1 MPREWKY
8 CPYDGPAVNQ
18 LAQNLN
24 VSPLLAQV
32 LLARGYESADEAT
45 AFLNTKLTDLH
56 DPSGLPGITEA
67 VNRITDAIEAG
78 RRITIYGDYDV
89 DGVTSTSL
97 LWACFTL
104 LDAKVDYYIPSRL
117 EEGYGINSDA
127 LRSLHEEDPDR
138 LMISVDCGIASVEE
152 AELARSLG
160 LELIV
165 TDHHHI
171 GATLPDAACL
181 VHPRL
186 PGSEY
191 PFPDLSG
198 VGVAFKLAWA
208 ICQKLGDGKKATPRM
223 REFLKE
229 AVGLTSIGTIADVV
243 PLRGEN
249 RAIVRYGL
257 EVLREKRSIGL
268 DALFRVAGQDT
279 EKPIRSDDIAF
290 GIAPRINAAGR
301 MNQARLAVELLTTE
315 SADRAAALAVYLDQL
330 NKQRQTA
337 ERKILK
343 MAKEQVADNPD
354 WESHA
359 GLVLAADDWHAGI
372 IGIVASRVAEHFERP
387 AILISI
393 DRKTGIGQGSGRSF
407 AGFDLYEALDQC
419 QEELVGFGGHQA
431 AAGLRI
437 ERDKLDA
444 FRSAFQKHVSD
455 TFAPKAQD
463 IALQIDAEV
472 RLADVTRN
480 AVYELDRLG
489 PFGAANRSPMFAAT
503 SCRLAS
509 PPKTMGEGGRH
520 LAIEVEQHGTTMRAV
535 AFGKGEWADELN
547 EIEGD
552 LSISFATTINS
563 FRGYEKVELRL
574 IDWKPEQSG

>member
-18 LAQNLN
+18 LAQQLN

-32 LLARGYESADEAT
+32 LLARGYQSAEQAT
-45 AFLNTKLTDLH
+45 SFLNTKLTDLH

-67 VNRITDAIEAG
+67 VDRITDAIEAG

-89 DGVTSTSL
+89 DGVTATSL

-104 LDAKVDYYIPSRL
+104 LNARVDYYIPSRL

-138 LMISVDCGIASVEE
+138 LMISVDCGIASIAE
-152 AELARSLG
+152 AELASSLG

-171 GATLPDAACL
+171 GPTLPEAACL

-186 PGSEY
+186 PGEY

-343 MAKEQVADNPD
+343 QAKEQFADNPD

-393 DRKTGIGQGSGRSF
+393 DKKTGIGQGSGRSF
-407 AGFDLYEALDQC
+407 AGFDLYEALNQC

-437 ERDKLDA
+437 EQEKLDA
-444 FRSAFQKHVSD
+444 FRNAFQKHVSE

-520 LAIEVEQHGTTMRAV
+520 LAIEVEQHGTSMRAV
-535 AFGKGEWADELN
+535 AFGKGEWAEELN
-547 EIEGD
+547 EIDGD

-563 FRGYEKVELRL
+563 FRGFEKVELRL
-574 IDWKPEQSG
+574 IDWKSEQSG